1 MAEPIT
7 VVLVE
12 DHDMVREGLLALL
25 SADERLNVVGSASS
39 LALFRA
45 QLADWQPDVVVVD
58 YQLPDGKGTEL
69 AAECRASGIDC
80 AVLLISGLDDAA
92 VLEESIASGC
102 AGFLSKGAGTADLAD
117 AIVTINRGATV
128 FPADAL
134 RRFALRESTGEGFAL
149 TNREMEVLRLLANAH
164 PVVEIAELLTV
175 SISTAR
181 NHVQAVLTKLG
192 ARSQLDA
199 VVIGVRAGIVDIGTG
214 ADPAD

>member
-1 MAEPIT
+1 MAEAIT

-12 DHDMVREGLLALL
+12 DHNMVREGLLALL
-25 SADERLNVVGSASS
+25 GADERLEVVGAVSS

-45 QLADWQPDVVVVD
+45 QVRDWAPDVVVVD
-58 YQLPDGKGTEL
+58 FQLPDGKGTEL
-69 AAECRASGIDC
+69 AAECRASGVDC
-80 AVLLISGLDDAA
+80 AVLLISGLDDAS

-117 AIVTINRGATV
+117 AIVTVNRGATV

-134 RRFALRESTGEGFAL
+134 RRFAHKEAGNDGFSL

-199 VVIGVRAGIVDIGTG
+199 VVIGVRAGIVDIGSG
-214 ADPAD
+214 DEPAD